1 MPAMRD
7 EIIRI
12 SQIGVLALSVLFIG
26 YTVYQGWETILE
38 YAARTD
44 PVLFA
49 AGMAVIPLQ
58 MLLKRFAWT
67 RVMEHLGEEIP
78 FYKAMSLIS
87 MFQVGS
93 YIPGGIWHFIGIS
106 YWGEREGLEKKKT
119 FYGAAVNALINL
131 AVGLTVFVVFGL
143 TFFEKLSIL
152 HYGLG
157 IAAVAGL
164 AVFLNAGVYF
174 RAINFI
180 LDRFGKQR
188 MEKRMDTLEL
198 IETAFIHLVAR
209 VIEGAAVFLLVS
221 AVHPLSIDLLLPVIA
236 MAAGAWALGFL
247 VFFMPSG
254 AGVKEVSLIYMLG
267 LVIPGSVAALIA
279 VALRVV
285 YVFWETLIAAVF
297 VYLDRGNLRFE

>member
-1 MPAMRD
+1 MRD
-7 EIIRI
+7 ELIRL
-12 SQIGVLALSVLFIG
+12 SQVGVLLLSVLFIG
-26 YTVYQGWETILE
+26 YTLYQGWDTILR
-38 YAARTD
+38 YASRLDAA
-44 PVLFA
+44 LFTL
-49 AGMAVIPLQ
+49 GMAVIPVQ

-67 RVMEHLGEEIP
+67 RVMEHLGEDIG

-143 TFFEKLSIL
+143 TFFEKLGVL
-152 HYGLG
+152 HYLVGS
-157 IAAVAGL
+157 AAVIGL
-164 AVFLNAGVYF
+164 AVFLNAGIYF
-174 RAINFI
+174 RTINFV
-180 LDRFGKQR
+180 LSVFDRDRMEQR
-188 MEKRMDTLEL
+188 MGTAALV
-198 IETAFIHLVAR
+198 ETAGIHLVAR

-221 AVHPLSIDLLLPVIA
+221 AVHPLGIELLFPVIA

-254 AGVKEVSLIYMLG
+254 AGVKEVSLIYLLG
-267 LVIPGSVAALIA
+267 LVIPSSVAALIA

-285 YVFWETLIAAVF
+285 YVFWESVIAVGF
-297 VYLDRGNLRFE
+297 VYLDRGNLRFK